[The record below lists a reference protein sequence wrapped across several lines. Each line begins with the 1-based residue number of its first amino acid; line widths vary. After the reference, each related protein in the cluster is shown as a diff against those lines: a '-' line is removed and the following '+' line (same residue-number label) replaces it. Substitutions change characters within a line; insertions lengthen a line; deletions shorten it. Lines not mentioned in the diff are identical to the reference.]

1 MEKSPNFTLK
11 KMGAAEEKI
20 YAIALGLMPGIGS
33 VNARQ
38 LISYCGGAKAVFD
51 KKPKQLERVPGIGAY
66 VINVLKSNAITAYL
80 KDAEAEYKFCQQHQI
95 DIICYYDT
103 HFPKRLHHCKDAPYL
118 IYQKGN
124 LDLNAAKVVSIVG
137 TRNATNYGQM
147 VTDSIVEAL
156 APYEVIIVSGLAYG
170 IDAIAHKKA
179 LEVKLPTVGVLA
191 HGLDQ
196 VYPYA
201 HRQLAEKIITEN
213 GALISE
219 FRIQTKPDKQ
229 NFPSRNR
236 IVAGMS
242 DATIVIE
249 SPAKGGS
256 LITADIAQSYNR
268 DVFAVPGRI
277 NDKFSEGCNNL
288 IKQNVAALIHS
299 GEDVVH
305 LLGWNLNTK
314 PSLEKPKQRSLFI
327 DLDDNEQ
334 RIVSYLQ
341 VVNEP
346 QHLDAIN
353 YKVDLPT
360 SSISMALLSLELKGV
375 VHSRPGSCYE
385 ML

>member
-1 MEKSPNFTLK
+1 
-11 KMGAAEEKI
+11 MGAEEEKI
-20 YAIALGLMPGIGS
+20 YAIALGLIPGIGS
-33 VNARQ
+33 INARQ
-38 LISYCGGAKAVFD
+38 LISYCGGAKAVFQ
-51 KKPKQLERVPGIGAY
+51 KKVTHLEKVPGIGAY
-66 VINVLKSNAITAYL
+66 VINVLKSNAIVSYL
-80 KDAEAEYKFCQQHQI
+80 KDAEAEYNFCKKHQI
-95 DIICYYDT
+95 QVLCYYDT
-103 HFPKRLHHCKDAPYL
+103 EFPKRLHHCKDAPYL
-118 IYQKGN
+118 IYKKGN
-124 LDLNAAKVVSIVG
+124 ADLNAAKIVSIVG
-137 TRNATNYGQM
+137 TRKATIYGQTI
-147 VTDSIVEAL
+147 TDGIVESL
-156 APYEVIIVSGLAYG
+156 APYGVVVVSGLAYG
-170 IDAIAHKKA
+170 IDGIAHKKA
-179 LEVKLPTVGVLA
+179 LEVQLPTVGVLA

-196 VYPYA
+196 IYPSA
-201 HRQLAEKIITEN
+201 HRQLADRIVADN

-219 FRIQTKPDKQ
+219 FRFQTKPDKQ

-268 DVFAVPGRI
+268 DVFAVPGRV

-288 IKQNVAALIHS
+288 IKQNIAALIHS
-299 GEDVVH
+299 GEDIIQ
-305 LLGWNLNTK
+305 LLGWHLNTYK
-314 PSLEKPKQRSLFI
+314 EIPKPKQRSLFV

-334 RIVSYLQ
+334 RIVNYLQ

-346 QHLDAIN
+346 QHVDDIN
-353 YKVDLPT
+353 YKVDLPN